1 MASKQSWTT
10 VSLNPL
16 IGGLDTLSRPADVPV
31 GWFRWKLNF
40 RTSAEGK
47 LCRRYGFQKF
57 YSDAA
62 SFTNHDHH
70 QQGATREPITGM
82 FESTENDG
90 TRRFFDWTQSRV
102 SLLDPDTGLYT
113 DIISGMG
120 DAGSRW
126 KAAELQNVVVFTN
139 DVDEPRFY
147 DVATED
153 PPVTIADLP
162 SKKAKVVIQF
172 NGYIIL
178 MNTFEEG
185 ERMSARVRWCDL
197 NLPKEWREAPGLA
210 DSLAG
215 FQDLQYGDE
224 ILAAAPMLGALY
236 IYTRRSIWKMFVA
249 GTDEGVFGF
258 TKVYSEPKNQTG
270 CLAFPDT
277 LVTTGG
283 EHYYMGRDGIYK
295 FSPYIPTPQREDW
308 LHRASGVI
316 YTKADTKIDPDYCA
330 SPVAEYIPDA
340 REIWF
345 SWPSAGQSG
354 VNNWTLVAQI
364 EHKTADIVDAGF
376 TALCNFRRTPESAS
390 RCNETQEFV
399 GASGLDYCL
408 KSIGG
413 VFLREYAVLT
423 NSLDPT
429 EDLPAEAAYSSV
441 GYDSVLRSLIPLGF
455 TDRDKLIRNV
465 LVDHDT
471 TSQEDP
477 CVFRLRIG
485 NSYSLVDANSEADT
499 CAPLWRQMPDR
510 ELACSDPSSIAAMR
524 ANNLRPAIGTEWRVY
539 ERGRFLYFELSIT
552 NADHTAAIGGDT
564 CLQRIDF
571 DAMALAKE

>member
-16 IGGLDTLSRPADVPV
+16 VGALDTRSRPADVPI
-31 GWFRWKLNF
+31 GGFRWKLNF
-40 RTSAEGK
+40 RTTSEGK
-47 LCRRYGFQKF
+47 LCRRRGFEKF

-62 SFTNHDHH
+62 LFTNHDHH
-70 QQGATREPITGM
+70 CQGAVREPITGI

-90 TRRFFDWTQSRV
+90 TRRFFDSTQSRV
-102 SLLDPDTGLYT
+102 SLLDPDTGLYI

-120 DAGSRW
+120 DTGSRW

-147 DVATED
+147 DVVDQTT
-153 PPVTIADLP
+153 VTISNLP
-162 SKKAKVVIQF
+162 AKKAKVVVQF

-178 MNTFEEG
+178 MNTFEDG
-185 ERMSARVRWCDL
+185 ERRSARVRWCDL
-197 NLPKEWREAPGLA
+197 NMPKEWRIAPDLA
-210 DSLAG
+210 SSLAG

-224 ILAAAPMLGALY
+224 ILGAAPMLGALY
-236 IYTRRSIWKMFVA
+236 IYTRRSIWKMFIA

-258 TKVYSEPKNQTG
+258 TRVYNEPKNQTG

-277 LVTTGG
+277 LITTGG
-283 EHYYMGRDGIYK
+283 EHWYMGRDGIYK
-295 FSPYIPTPQREDW
+295 FSPYIPTPEREDW

-316 YTKADTKIDPDYCA
+316 YTKADTMIDPDYCA
-330 SPVAEYIPDA
+330 SPVAEYLPDA

-354 VNNWTLVAQI
+354 VNNWTLIAQI
-364 EHKTADIVDAGF
+364 EHKTADIMDAGF

-390 RCNETQEFV
+390 RCNESQDFV
-399 GASGLDYCL
+399 GASSVDYCL
-408 KSIGG
+408 KSIGE
-413 VFLREYAVLT
+413 VYLREYAVL
-423 NSLDPT
+423 SDVSDPT
-429 EDLPAEAAYSSV
+429 VDLPETATYASV
-441 GYDSVLRSLIPLGF
+441 GYDSQLRTLIPLGF
-455 TDRDKLIRNV
+455 SDRDKLIRNV

-471 TSQEDP
+471 SAQEAP

-485 NSYSLVDANSEADT
+485 NAYSLVDANSEADT
-499 CAPLWRQMPDR
+499 CAPLWRQMSDR
-510 ELACSDPSSIAAMR
+510 ELACSDPSSIATMR
-524 ANNLRPAIGTEWRVY
+524 ANNLRPNVGTEWRVY
-539 ERGRFLYFELSIT
+539 ERGRFLYFELTIT
-552 NADHTAAIGGDT
+552 NADHTPGIGGDT

-571 DAMALAKE
+571 DAMAMPKE